1 MIYGCFIVFL
11 VMQKKQLSQRL
22 THFLQGKI
30 SYKAPSCSAKLI
42 LILNSLRDGHPSCVR
57 SRLRPDL
64 RRPFGFFGQLS
75 GTAKPVV
82 SKHDEGF
89 QMLSATLKIL
99 YPKSSMEYL
108 LTFIS
113 RFTQLYPRIYLTQG
127 WCGWKFTAGRMGCPA
142 PMAARDSKHY
152 SPYTTHK
159 IWCFVVV
166 LFMFMSMMGGMP

>member
-1 MIYGCFIVFL
+1 MGVSSCFWWCK
-11 VMQKKQLSQRL
+11 KKQLSQRL
-22 THFLQGKI
+22 TVFLQGKI

-42 LILNSLRDGHPSCVR
+42 LILNSLHDGHPSCVR

-64 RRPFGFFGQLS
+64 RRPFWLLW
-75 GTAKPVV
+75 PVV
-82 SKHDEGF
+82 RNSKACCVQTRWG
-89 QMLSATLKIL
+89 LSATLKIL

-166 LFMFMSMMGGMP
+166 LFIFMSIMGGMP